1 MPAYFGDGIKWK
13 PQIIEH
19 VAILFVVFEL
29 EFVEIRLIR
38 YIELYILL

>member
-1 MPAYFGDGIKWK
+1 MMSASSGDGIKWK

-29 EFVEIRLIR
+29 EFH
-38 YIELYILL
+38 